1 MPIYAHTILM
11 LCDAGL
17 LFLCTTV
24 MNDTAACHS
33 PQVKRARS
41 LGHTKSAYYRYKS
54 LLARSGKHKRLL
66 THHFLPTLQL
76 ISVAASGA
84 PGHASYAAL
93 AANRGRCCTSVY
105 AYTQVPMH
113 HAKTPSSSRYHVVY
127 IQTVTARA

>member
-66 THHFLPTLQL
+66 THHFFAH
-76 ISVAASGA
+76 AA
-84 PGHASYAAL
+84 PHF
-93 AANRGRCCTSVY
+93 GRSLRCTW
-105 AYTQVPMH
+105 AR
-113 HAKTPSSSRYHVVY
+113 KLCGFSSE
-127 IQTVTARA
+127 